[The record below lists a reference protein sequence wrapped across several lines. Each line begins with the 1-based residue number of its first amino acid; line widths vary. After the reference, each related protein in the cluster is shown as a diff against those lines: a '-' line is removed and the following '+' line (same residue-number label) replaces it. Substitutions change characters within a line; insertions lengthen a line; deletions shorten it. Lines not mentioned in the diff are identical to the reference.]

1 MDKKIGMTDKKYPL
15 NGKIKRFKR
24 GSALDKQIGGEHYK
38 NAKIDVIELILA
50 HKLDFI
56 DGNIVKY
63 AVRKKNFE
71 SDRERYEKIKHYC
84 ELALELKCGSR

>member
-1 MDKKIGMTDKKYPL
+1 MTDKKDPSE
-15 NGKIKRFKR
+15 GKIKRFKR

-38 NAKIDVIELILA
+38 NAKIDPIQLIVA

-56 DGNIVKY
+56 DGCILKY
-63 AVRKKNFE
+63 AVRKKHYE

-84 ELALELKCGSR
+84 ELAWELKCGSR

>member
-1 MDKKIGMTDKKYPL
+1 MSDKKDPL
-15 NGKIKRFKR
+15 EGKIKRFKR

-38 NAKIDVIELILA
+38 NAKIDPIQLIVA

-63 AVRKKNFE
+63 AVRKKHYE

>member
-1 MDKKIGMTDKKYPL
+1 MTFEKAPPK
-15 NGKIKRFKR
+15 GKIRAFKR
-24 GSALDKQIGGEHYK
+24 GSALDKQIGGSHYK
-38 NAKIDVIELILA
+38 NGKIEPIQLIVS

-63 AVRKKNFE
+63 AVRKKNYE

-84 ELALELKCGSR
+84 ELALELKCGSH

>member
-1 MDKKIGMTDKKYPL
+1 
-15 NGKIKRFKR
+15 
-24 GSALDKQIGGEHYK
+24 
-38 NAKIDVIELILA
+38 VA

-63 AVRKKNFE
+63 AVRKKDYE

>member
-1 MDKKIGMTDKKYPL
+1 MRDKIDEKKVDK
-15 NGKIKRFKR
+15 GKIRAFKR
-24 GSALDKQIGGEHYK
+24 GSALDKQIGVLHYK
-38 NAKIDVIELILA
+38 NSKIDPIELIVA

-63 AVRKKNFE
+63 AVRKKNYE

-84 ELALELKCGSR
+84 ELGLELKCGSH

>member
-1 MDKKIGMTDKKYPL
+1 MTDKKDPL
-15 NGKIKRFKR
+15 EGKIKRFKR

-38 NAKIDVIELILA
+38 NTKIDPIQLIVA

-63 AVRKKNFE
+63 AVRKKHYE

>member
-1 MDKKIGMTDKKYPL
+1 MTIKKDPPES
-15 NGKIKRFKR
+15 KIKPFKR
-24 GSALDKQIGGEHYK
+24 GSALDKQIGGLHYK
-38 NAKIDVIELILA
+38 NSKIDPIELIVA

-63 AVRKKNFE
+63 AVRKKNYE

-84 ELALELKCGSR
+84 ELALELKCGSH

>member
-1 MDKKIGMTDKKYPL
+1 MTFKKDPPES
-15 NGKIKRFKR
+15 KIKPFKR
-24 GSALDKQIGGEHYK
+24 RSGLDKQIGSSHYK
-38 NAKIDVIELILA
+38 SKSVGGIDPIQLIVA

-63 AVRKKNFE
+63 AVRKKDYE

>member
-1 MDKKIGMTDKKYPL
+1 MTDKKDPL
-15 NGKIKRFKR
+15 GSKIKRFKR

-38 NAKIDVIELILA
+38 NAKIDPIQLVIA

-56 DGNIVKY
+56 DGCIVKY
-63 AVRKKNFE
+63 AVRKKNYE

-84 ELALELKCGSR
+84 ELALELKCGSH

>member
-1 MDKKIGMTDKKYPL
+1 MTDKKDPL
-15 NGKIKRFKR
+15 EGKIKRFKR

-38 NAKIDVIELILA
+38 NGKIDPIQLIVA

-63 AVRKKNFE
+63 AVRKKHYE